1 MDDKVNVKIEADES
15 RVSAGMRAAADAVR
29 SGVSSIKSAMDNLK
43 GTFDGVGRAMKEGFA
58 DGIKQGMDEA
68 VREAEAGTNRLK
80 NSTSGVSSA
89 FGGLKGAIA
98 AIGLATVA
106 TDIVK
111 TATEF
116 ERLRSVL
123 ATLEGSE
130 GGGNAR
136 FEELKKFATT
146 TPFELNEVVQSFS
159 RLKSQGLDPSNQAL
173 MAYGNTAA
181 AMGKTLD
188 QMVEAVSDAAMG
200 EFERLKEFG
209 IKAVDAGDSVVFNFK
224 GQATTVKKN
233 SEDIQNYLKNI
244 GNEDFAGAMERQ
256 MNTLG
261 GMFSN
266 LSDAAANFADGIGR
280 GGLGQALKD
289 VMGDINNAAG
299 ASGGFAEILGGVLGT
314 IIKEV
319 WELIKTLGE
328 VVSDVFSTIGDVI
341 RDVVGEN
348 VSNNQIWEG
357 SIKTIKIII
366 IALGLTFKEVAIVI
380 GGAIRSCIVWIEAF
394 VNAANAVSN
403 LDFSGAVSAVETAV
417 NRQGEIFRKGA
428 NDMVRVNQEAAA
440 NARSAWEK
448 PLRPAAGPT
457 AALSSYTPGRG
468 TSFGGSRGG
477 GGGGGRS
484 GGGGGGNPDR
494 DMVQSLENRLN
505 QLKLARERENNLN
518 NTFIEFSKSEEANYW
533 KNILDTAALSA
544 GARIGVER
552 KYLEASLAARKSD
565 FDDKIAGMRLEL
577 QEFRNNMDERL
588 RISTNIAE
596 EMRQRY
602 GDTSKEY
609 RQAQQEIVRIEREKA
624 DQIEQINAEIAQS
637 QQNAALDAIDTS
649 ERQADLELQL
659 GLITQA
665 ELIQRQI
672 QFENER
678 YQINLQA
685 LQSRLAL
692 MEADPDMNPVEYQ
705 RIKDQILQIERQ
717 HNAQRQVL
725 NNQLVTQNK
734 QVQLQATQSL
744 SQSWGGTL
752 AQMLVGQK
760 TFAQGVR
767 ALWQGLV
774 GAITQA
780 LTQMIAQ
787 WIARKIAALILDKA
801 LSGTSAASQ
810 IIAQAGVA
818 GAAAIASTA
827 AIPIIGPALAPA
839 AGAAASAA
847 AMGFLP
853 LAFAERGYDIP
864 AGVNPITQLHQ
875 KEMVLPAEQAEV
887 IRGMANGGG
896 GLGGSPIHFHASP
909 GMTQSEMERHAAT
922 LVKILSNAHKN
933 REFSLK

>member
-1 MDDKVNVKIEADES
+1 
-15 RVSAGMRAAADAVR
+15 MRAAADAVR
-29 SGVSSIKSAMDNLK
+29 SGVSSIKLAMDNLK

-80 NSTSGVSSA
+80 NSTSGASSA
-89 FGGLKGAIA
+89 FGGLKGVIA
-98 AIGLATVA
+98 AIGLAAVA
-106 TDIVK
+106 TDVVR

-123 ATLEGSE
+123 ATLEG
-130 GGGNAR
+130 GAGAGNAR

-261 GMFSN
+261 GMFGN
-266 LSDAAANFADGIGR
+266 LSDAATNFADGIGR

-348 VSNNQIWEG
+348 VSNGQIWEG

-366 IALGLTFKEVAIVI
+366 IALGFTFKEMAIVI

-394 VNAANAVSN
+394 VNAANAMSN
-403 LDFSGAVSAVETAV
+403 LDFSGAVSVVETAV

-468 TSFGGSRGG
+468 TSFGGSRG
-477 GGGGGRS
+477 R
-484 GGGGGGNPDR
+484 GNPDR

-505 QLKLARERENNLN
+505 QLKLARERENSLN

-533 KNILDTAALSA
+533 KNILDTATLSA

-565 FDDKIAGMRLEL
+565 FNDKIAGMRLEL

-624 DQIEQINAEIAQS
+624 DQIEQINAEITQS
-637 QQNAALDAIDTS
+637 KQNVALDAIDTTQ
-649 ERQADLELQL
+649 RQADLELQL

-685 LQSRLAL
+685 LQSRLTL

-705 RIKDQILQIERQ
+705 RIKDQILQIDRQ
-717 HNAQRQVL
+717 HNAQRQAL
-725 NNQLVTQNK
+725 NNQLVTQNR
-734 QVQLQATQSL
+734 QIQLQATQSL

-818 GAAAIASTA
+818 GAAAVASTA

-887 IRGMANGGG
+887 IRNMAGGKGGG
-896 GLGGSPIHFHASP
+896 PNINISISAMDSTSVRKFLMGNKSEVAKAIKSAYREGS
-909 GMTQSEMERHAAT
+909 R
-922 LVKILSNAHKN
+922 
-933 REFSLK
+933 